1 MFALETQHFKMVPI
15 SFFLD
20 CNNID
25 MAQVFVVKFN
35 GFVLFCYI
43 KRHTMLK
50 P

>member
-1 MFALETQHFKMVPI
+1 MFALETQHLKIVPI

-20 CNNID
+20 FNNMD
-25 MAQVFVVKFN
+25 MAQVFVVKLN

-43 KRHTMLK
+43 KRHTMLQ